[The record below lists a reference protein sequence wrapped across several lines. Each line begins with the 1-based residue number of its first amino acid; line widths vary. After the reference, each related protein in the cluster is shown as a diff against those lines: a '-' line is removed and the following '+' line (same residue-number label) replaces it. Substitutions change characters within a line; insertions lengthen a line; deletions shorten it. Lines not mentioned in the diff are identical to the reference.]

1 MRARRIIRENEGGIF
16 MVALNFTGVE
26 KPLSDGLCAFSKQYG
41 FSLGKGGIDVIV
53 KKSGGSYLSVKRQ
66 KNKAVIEM
74 AKPVHLFRAA
84 GLLLENIADE
94 NYTVKQTDFFDNNG
108 LMYDGSQASSLLTVE
123 TCKRFLTMLAAMG
136 LNTFMLYTENTFE
149 LPGEPYWGYMRPRY
163 TLKELKEI
171 DDFAYSLGI
180 EVIPCVQTL
189 GHLSEAIKWLPY
201 SDYSDTSSTLLV
213 GDERTYELCE
223 KIIKTMSE
231 CFRSKRIHVG
241 LDEAWGLGRGNYY
254 VKHGPRP
261 TLDIMLEHIGRIYD
275 IAKKYGCSPMMW
287 GDMFVRVFSEKE
299 HNYLENNFFE
309 FPEDLKEK
317 IPAGMQI
324 VYWDYYNRK
333 EHYDKWIKEYKK
345 LCENLVF
352 SGCSRNV
359 RTFGSHHTRT
369 YLTSYDAVMSCK
381 EQNVKNVI
389 VTVWGDDHRE
399 SSPFAVL
406 PGIQLYAEHE
416 YNADISEED
425 IAKRFGF
432 CAGVPYK
439 AIVDISLFDMI
450 EEINGDNYD
459 VQSPSKTLLWQNILL
474 GLFDAGLE
482 DHTVSGHYKKL
493 SALMREYKT
502 KYTGYSSMFEFY
514 EKLADALSV
523 KGDIGKRITEAY
535 KNNDKSALSKI
546 ASSDLPELED
556 RLEALRRAHQ
566 RDFYSLY
573 NPIGWEI
580 LDIRYGG
587 AIAGVRT
594 AKMRIEDYL
603 NNRIERIEE
612 LEEPRLLFNG
622 QKGLG
627 SSMNYARI
635 CSASNL

>member
-1 MRARRIIRENEGGIF
+1 

-26 KPLSDGLCAFSKQYG
+26 KPLLDGIRAFSKDYG
-41 FSLGKGGIDVIV
+41 FSLGEGGIDVNV
-53 KKSGGSYLSVKRQ
+53 KKSDGFYLSVKRQ
-66 KNKAVIEM
+66 KNKAVIEI
-74 AKPVHLFRAA
+74 AKPVHLFRAL
-84 GLLLENIADE
+84 GLLLENIKDE
-94 NYTVKQTDFFDNNG
+94 NFTIKQTDFFDNNG
-108 LMYDGSQASSLLTVE
+108 LMYDGSQASSLLTVG
-123 TCKRFLTMLAAMG
+123 TCKKLLLMLAAMG

-149 LPGEPYWGYMRPRY
+149 LPDEPYWGYMRPKY
-163 TLKELKEI
+163 SKEDFKEI

-201 SDYSDTSSTLLV
+201 SDFSDTPSTLLV
-213 GDERTYELCE
+213 GDERTYELCD

-254 VKHGPRP
+254 MKHGPRP
-261 TLDIMLEHIGRIYD
+261 TLDIMLEHIAKIAD
-275 IAKKYGCSPMMW
+275 IAKKNGFSPMMW

-299 HNYLENNFFE
+299 HNYLENSFFE

-317 IPAGMQI
+317 IPDNMRI

-333 EHYDKWIKEYKK
+333 EHYGKWIKEYKK
-345 LCENLVF
+345 LCDGLVF

-381 EQNVKNVI
+381 ENNVRNVL

-416 YNADISEED
+416 YNADITEEE
-425 IAKRFGF
+425 IAKRFEF
-432 CAGVPYK
+432 CVGLPYK

-482 DHTVSGHYKKL
+482 GHTVSDHYKKL
-493 SALMREYKT
+493 AGLMKEYKT
-502 KYTGYSSMFEFY
+502 KYPGFSSMFEFY
-514 EKLADALSV
+514 EKLADALSI
-523 KGDIGKRITEAY
+523 KGDIGKRITRAY
-535 KNNDKSALSKI
+535 KNKDKAALDKI
-546 ASSDLPELED
+546 ASVDLPDLED
-556 RLEALRRAHQ
+556 KLENLRLAHQ
-566 RDFYSLY
+566 RDFYSVY
-573 NPIGWEI
+573 KPIGWEI

-587 AIAGVRT
+587 AITGVRT
-594 AKMRIEDYL
+594 AKMRIEDHL
-603 NNRIERIEE
+603 NNKIEKIEE
-612 LEEPRLLFNG
+612 LEEPRLLFDG
-622 QKGLG
+622 KKGLG